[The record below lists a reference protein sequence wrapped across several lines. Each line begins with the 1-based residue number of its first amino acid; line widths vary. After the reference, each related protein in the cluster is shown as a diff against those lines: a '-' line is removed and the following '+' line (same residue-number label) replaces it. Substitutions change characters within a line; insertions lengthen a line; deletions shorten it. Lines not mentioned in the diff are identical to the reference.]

1 MIESHNVFI
10 DDPNLLTLTALNYR
24 ECIKM
29 PSIRDIRYK
38 RAIIYDNEIAMKIL
52 TKDEVGHACLVIGI
66 GNFEGDRETDH
77 EGEDRCG
84 CEDKVAEDDH

>member
-1 MIESHNVFI
+1 MIESHNLFI

-38 RAIIYDNEIAMKIL
+38 RAMIFDNEIAMKIL
-52 TKDEVGHACLVIGI
+52 TKDEVGRGYAY
-66 GNFEGDRETDH
+66 
-77 EGEDRCG
+77 
-84 CEDKVAEDDH
+84 